1 MSSASNVGQKGPIF
15 AMPQSSPPQAPAQ
28 GEAKKGGGDED
39 GAAKSSVV
47 YIQPV
52 EDGLSLPKLLFME
65 KEWSWSSLIV
75 NIIRTLGASLER
87 DSEIDAIF
95 PGQYMIDAFK
105 RNLSLKNEQDA
116 SILCEEL
123 AKLDLIMV
131 RTDGVHENERFDPE
145 YDYSLVYH
153 LKPHVLNSVR
163 FVRSGTPFEV
173 GGVDEAVA
181 QMQDVI
187 VKLTKRMNRL
197 KGFYSKL
204 DDSEVLVTDWLLL
217 AEDPEYLR
225 FQELTCMLQVIC
237 GSSEG
242 SADSIL
248 FKVAQERP
256 EFWRRFMIALYHL
269 MVDHAMAD
277 LGTVAADAPTYTRWE
292 FFTSVSYDVGGFPL
306 SLRDIEHAILRGNQ
320 YPPPGELLRVMGKDD
335 PRRGFVLNP
344 VYADPRVH
352 FLLSCGAKSC
362 PPAVSIARMNDGKW
376 ESVAA
381 EAAKNFVTDENQVRY
396 DADSNVLY
404 LNKIF
409 SWYKKDFGGTEA
421 LMLLNIRRY
430 AGEGWEVAAKI
441 EGKTPK
447 MKYMKYDWQPHASRI
462 KTYSPAKS
470 DANAFK
476 MISSYLKTSFGRP
489 TSRTR
494 YAEIR
499 QERRELEPL
508 EKKAAEELE
517 ARMKE
522 IQAKNEKAREE
533 TARKFQLQ
541 VEKAKAS
548 PDGAVV
554 VRSEEVGLASN
565 KKGEGEESKNDVAQ
579 DTPAPPK
586 E

>member
-1 MSSASNVGQKGPIF
+1 PATWRIYYSRIALARDLRGPQCRIALSLLSDLGDVSIVEVSTPDDEAKSAVLSELSARGIEIVADDGPLCMMLPKLLSVVCSSRASIGGEKDSTMLLCFRRVRYALGAPVDLSLHLTLGMWTAGCPTGAIGGLAVIIISFAWLMAFSLGSCVALVAIADSSGFPLSLMSLTVYSIGLNLGNLWTSTTTLRLHKSRHNVVDVLNYGARSIYLALALPLAFVAGIAVAAAQRETLVWLMLALVTLAILARLEGMTLTPCWICLPMSSTSNGEQKGPIF
-15 AMPQSSPPQAPAQ
+15 

-87 DSEIDAIF
+87 DFEIDAVF

-256 EFWRRFMIALYHL
+256 
-269 MVDHAMAD
+269 
-277 LGTVAADAPTYTRWE
+277 
-292 FFTSVSYDVGGFPL
+292 
-306 SLRDIEHAILRGNQ
+306 
-320 YPPPGELLRVMGKDD
+320 
-335 PRRGFVLNP
+335 
-344 VYADPRVH
+344 
-352 FLLSCGAKSC
+352 
-362 PPAVSIARMNDGKW
+362 
-376 ESVAA
+376 
-381 EAAKNFVTDENQVRY
+381 
-396 DADSNVLY
+396 
-404 LNKIF
+404 
-409 SWYKKDFGGTEA
+409 
-421 LMLLNIRRY
+421 
-430 AGEGWEVAAKI
+430 
-441 EGKTPK
+441 
-447 MKYMKYDWQPHASRI
+447 
-462 KTYSPAKS
+462 
-470 DANAFK
+470 
-476 MISSYLKTSFGRP
+476 
-489 TSRTR
+489 
-494 YAEIR
+494 
-499 QERRELEPL
+499 
-508 EKKAAEELE
+508 
-517 ARMKE
+517 
-522 IQAKNEKAREE
+522 
-533 TARKFQLQ
+533 
-541 VEKAKAS
+541 
-548 PDGAVV
+548 
-554 VRSEEVGLASN
+554 
-565 KKGEGEESKNDVAQ
+565 
-579 DTPAPPK
+579 
-586 E
+586 

>member
-1 MSSASNVGQKGPIF
+1 
-15 AMPQSSPPQAPAQ
+15 
-28 GEAKKGGGDED
+28 
-39 GAAKSSVV
+39 
-47 YIQPV
+47 
-52 EDGLSLPKLLFME
+52 
-65 KEWSWSSLIV
+65 
-75 NIIRTLGASLER
+75 
-87 DSEIDAIF
+87 
-95 PGQYMIDAFK
+95 
-105 RNLSLKNEQDA
+105 
-116 SILCEEL
+116 
-123 AKLDLIMV
+123 
-131 RTDGVHENERFDPE
+131 
-145 YDYSLVYH
+145 
-153 LKPHVLNSVR
+153 
-163 FVRSGTPFEV
+163 
-173 GGVDEAVA
+173 
-181 QMQDVI
+181 
-187 VKLTKRMNRL
+187 
-197 KGFYSKL
+197 
-204 DDSEVLVTDWLLL
+204 
-217 AEDPEYLR
+217 
-225 FQELTCMLQVIC
+225 
-237 GSSEG
+237 
-242 SADSIL
+242 
-248 FKVAQERP
+248 
-256 EFWRRFMIALYHL
+256 
-269 MVDHAMAD
+269 
-277 LGTVAADAPTYTRWE
+277 
-292 FFTSVSYDVGGFPL
+292 
-306 SLRDIEHAILRGNQ
+306 Q

-430 AGEGWEVAAKI
+430 AGEGWEVAGKI

-447 MKYMKYDWQPHASRI
+447 IKYMKYDWQPHASRI

-522 IQAKNEKAREE
+522 IQAKNEKA
-533 TARKFQLQ
+533 
-541 VEKAKAS
+541 
-548 PDGAVV
+548 
-554 VRSEEVGLASN
+554 
-565 KKGEGEESKNDVAQ
+565 
-579 DTPAPPK
+579 
-586 E
+586 

>member
-1 MSSASNVGQKGPIF
+1 MSSTSNGDQKGP
-15 AMPQSSPPQAPAQ
+15 SPPQALSQ
-28 GEAKKGGGDED
+28 GEAMKGGGDED

-65 KEWSWSSLIV
+65 KEWSWSSLVV

-173 GGVDEAVA
+173 CGVDEAVA

-256 EFWRRFMIALYHL
+256 EFWRRFTIALYHL

-335 PRRGFVLNP
+335 PRRDFVLNP

-430 AGEGWEVAAKI
+430 AGEGWEVAGKI

-447 MKYMKYDWQPHASRI
+447 IKYMKYDWQPHASRI